1 MKAWQFTGT
10 NKPLAL
16 NEIKEPKA
24 GPGQVVV
31 DVKAAG
37 VCHSDVSALYDAGW
51 MAGFPILPRTM
62 GHENAGVISE
72 VGKGMDHWK
81 VGDRVGLAPLF
92 SDGDALGYGKWD
104 GGFGPKL
111 LATDD
116 NLVKL
121 PDEVP
126 FDLGAM
132 ATDAGLTAYHAM
144 MAVGGAKAGMKVG
157 VIGLGGLGY
166 MGARVAALSGAH
178 VYGAEVNP
186 ETRKLKDEIGLTE
199 VAESIDA
206 FKGKGL
212 ELIVDYA
219 GFGTTTATAI
229 ETLAE
234 FGTLVQVGMG
244 RLEATINTYPL
255 IINQLSIK
263 GSKSGTKADLKAL
276 YDLMK
281 SGKLA
286 PPINHIT
293 QADIPDAI
301 EKLRAGGVVGRFVA
315 MYDQKAPLG
324 SAGHPL

>member
-10 NKPLAL
+10 NNPLTL
-16 NEIKEPKA
+16 NEVAEPSA

-31 DVKAAG
+31 SVKAAG
-37 VCHSDVSALYDAGW
+37 VCHSDVTALDDAGW
-51 MAGFPILPRTM
+51 MPLFPELPRTM
-62 GHENAGVISE
+62 GHENAGVITD
-72 VGKGMDHWK
+72 VGPGMEHWK
-81 VGDRVGLAPLF
+81 VGDRVGLSPVMK
-92 SDGDALGYGKWD
+92 DGDALGYGKWD

-121 PDEVP
+121 PDEVS
-126 FDLGAM
+126 FELGAM
-132 ATDAGLTAYHAM
+132 ATDAGLTAYHAI

-166 MGARVAALSGAH
+166 IGARVAVLAGAE

-186 ETRKLKDEIGLTE
+186 ETQKLADEIGLAG
-199 VAESIDA
+199 VAESITE
-206 FKGKGL
+206 FKDKNL
-212 ELIVDYA
+212 DLIVDYA
-219 GFGTTTATAI
+219 GFGTTTSAAL

-263 GSKSGTKADLKAL
+263 GSKSGTKEDLENL

-281 SGKLA
+281 SGELN
-286 PPINHIT
+286 PPMNLIK
-293 QADIPDAI
+293 QADIPGAI
-301 EKLRAGGVVGRFVA
+301 DKLRKGGVVGRFIAV
-315 MYDQKAPLG
+315 YED
-324 SAGHPL
+324 